1 MNDRMETCVLYIWG
15 LFFQLCGCALIILN
29 DKIYGSIMWLTGLVI
44 VLHARTLNELR
55 IGDSE

>member
-1 MNDRMETCVLYIWG
+1 METCVLYIWG